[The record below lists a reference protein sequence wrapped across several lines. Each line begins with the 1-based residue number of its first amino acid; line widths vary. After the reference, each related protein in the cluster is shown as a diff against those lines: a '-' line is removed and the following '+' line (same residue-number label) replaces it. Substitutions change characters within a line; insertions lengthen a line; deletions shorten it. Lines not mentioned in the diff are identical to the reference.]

1 MPVAGVRTL
10 AGIVIAL
17 LGQCCVA
24 QEAGSSLPHGP
35 AHGLIHFDLP
45 RQSLQTALD
54 QYHALTGQS
63 LLYDGAVAEG
73 QTAGPVQGDLTAAD
87 ALNSLLAGTDV
98 VARYTSGDAFMLIRQ
113 TPADAAQGPESETES
128 ASRSAA
134 DDKRHYYALLQARVV
149 AALCG
154 DAATVPGSYRLA
166 LNIWIGAGRVIDRV
180 VLHPTGDKRRDAR
193 IHQVLGGLVLQ
204 DMPPAAVVQPI
215 TLVILPRPPAQTG
228 DCAAPANPA
237 IENGAS

>member
-1 MPVAGVRTL
+1 MPVAGVRAL
-10 AGIVIAL
+10 AGIMIAL
-17 LGQCCVA
+17 LGQCSVA
-24 QEAGSSLPHGP
+24 QEAGSSLPQGP

-45 RQSLQTALD
+45 RQPLQTALD

-113 TPADAAQGPESETES
+113 APADALQESESAES

-134 DDKRHYYALLQARVV
+134 DDKRHYYALLQAQVV
-149 AALCG
+149 AVLCG
-154 DAATVPGSYRLA
+154 DAATVPGAYRLA
-166 LNIWIGAGRVIDRV
+166 LNIWVGAGRAIDRV

-193 IHQVLGGLVLQ
+193 VHKALDGLVLQ

-237 IENGAS
+237 FENGAS